1 LRDGAISGYTHP
13 GQDELNGVV
22 CEQACA
28 FEAAGKA
35 VCRLREGV
43 APKGRSEVFRPCNQ
57 DRPMTGSTSDGHIER
72 LVKEGWLEIGLSQHD
87 LAEVLDA
94 VLRGPPKH
102 DGDPTSVDA
111 DRLMEVSQALDMPI
125 DVFRDPDPLTE
136 QPDAAFLSADLSPSV
151 LSLFELRLLRAFCQ
165 LQDHRTKRLLIH
177 LAEQIVKRQI
187 GQGGDAA

>member
-1 LRDGAISGYTHP
+1 LRDGAISGYTRP

-35 VCRLREGV
+35 VCRLQEGIT
-43 APKGRSEVFRPCNQ
+43 PKGRSDVSRPCNQ
-57 DRPMTGSTSDGHIER
+57 DRPMTGNTSNGNIDR

-102 DGDPTSVDA
+102 DGDPGSVDA
-111 DRLMEVSQALDMPI
+111 DRLMQVSQALDMPI
-125 DVFRDPDPLTE
+125 DFFRNRAVGSE
-136 QPDAAFLSADLSPSV
+136 QPEAGLLSADLSHSV
-151 LSLFELRLLRAFCQ
+151 LSLLELRLLRAFCQ
-165 LQDHRTKRLLIH
+165 LQDHRTRRLLIH
-177 LAEQIVKRQI
+177 LAEQIVKRQADN
-187 GQGGDAA
+187 GGDAA